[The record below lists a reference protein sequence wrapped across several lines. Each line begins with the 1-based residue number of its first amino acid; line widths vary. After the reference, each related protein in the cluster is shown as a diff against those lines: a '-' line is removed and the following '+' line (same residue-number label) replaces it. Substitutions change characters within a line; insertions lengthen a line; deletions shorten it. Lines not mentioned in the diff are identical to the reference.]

1 MTTATSTQTNSGKTP
16 QIFVYDD
23 IHPED
28 AAMLQALYSR
38 SPASVV
44 DHLDKVK
51 EAGSGKFMS
60 QYYVGYGHASIGDC
74 GVTTIFLEN
83 YSMLAAK
90 AIQDNALYSGQEAS
104 TRYLDF
110 AQQPMHDPYN
120 HAASRAI
127 LDGWM
132 NLYNT
137 TMPMVKE
144 GLAKKHPFDPT
155 QYKSEKV
162 WQNAV
167 NARAFDIMRGFLPV
181 GCTTL
186 FSWTTN
192 LRQARE
198 RLMALSNHP
207 LQEIRAM
214 AHDLYKVL
222 YAKYPN
228 SFTGEEMTGEGRYA
242 ARSAYYAQQAERDN
256 FVSVQNLLD
265 EDRLMED
272 DLEELEKGG
281 MMVNKTELD
290 VAGLTDFE
298 KQAMNTRPEGALL
311 NRRLA
316 AYGVYQLQFL
326 IDFGSYRDLQR
337 HRNGICQVPLIDG
350 EFGIY
355 PWYAQQVQEQIGD
368 EAYATF
374 EAEVVRLLEAIEN
387 LPQELGATAMNN
399 QYLYPMGTS
408 VLCQLAYSVPQMAYV
423 AELRSQKTVHPSLRP
438 IAQAMGRVLKE
449 DFPEMSL
456 YMDFDAD
463 GWSAK
468 RGEQTIEAKVA

>member
-1 MTTATSTQTNSGKTP
+1 MSTANTAKQP

-28 AAMLQALYSR
+28 GAMLQALYSR

-44 DHLDKVK
+44 DHLEKVK
-51 EAGSGKFMS
+51 SAGSGKFMS

-74 GVTTIFLEN
+74 GVTTIFMEN

-110 AQQPMHDPYN
+110 AQQPMYDPYN
-120 HAASRAI
+120 NAASQAI

-132 NLYNT
+132 SLYNS
-137 TMPMVKE
+137 TMPLVKE
-144 GLAKKHPFDPT
+144 ALAQRHPFSDT
-155 QYKSEKV
+155 EYKSEKI
-162 WQNAV
+162 WQNAI

-198 RLMALSNHP
+198 KLMAMKNHP
-207 LQEIRAM
+207 LPEIQELAQT
-214 AHDLYKVL
+214 LFKQL

-228 SFTGEEMTGEGRYA
+228 SFTGEEMSNEGRYA
-242 ARSAYYAQQAERDN
+242 ARSAYYAAQSERDN

-265 EDRLMED
+265 EERIMEED
-272 DLEELEKGG
+272 LDELEEGG
-281 MMVNKTELD
+281 MVVNKTELD

-298 KQAMNTRPEGALL
+298 SAALNTRPEGANL

-316 AYGVYQLQFL
+316 AYGNYNLQFL
-326 IDFGSYRDLQR
+326 LDFGSYRDLQR

-350 EFGIY
+350 SFGIY
-355 PWYAQQVQEQIGD
+355 PWYIQQIQSLISAD
-368 EAYATF
+368 AYTAF
-374 EAEVVRLLEAIEN
+374 EAEVIRLLEAIED
-387 LPQELGATAMNN
+387 LPESLEPTALKN

-408 VLCQLAYSVPQMAYV
+408 VLCQLAYSLPQMVYV
-423 AELRSQKTVHPSLRP
+423 AELRAQKTVHPTLRP
-438 IAQAMGRVLKE
+438 IAQAMGRVLSE
-449 DFPEMSL
+449 DFPEMAL
-456 YMDFDAD
+456 YIDEDAD
-463 GWSAK
+463 GWTAK